1 VNSKRRIPLLLLALS
16 VVMMGAVRGARADE
30 PPQVV
35 RIDLDDMVNQIT
47 AQYIVRG
54 IDHANQENAS
64 AVLLV
69 LNTPGG
75 LLTSMREI
83 VQAIFQSR
91 VPVITYV
98 APSGADAASAGF
110 FILLAGDVVAMAPGT
125 TSGAAHPVYLLPTG
139 GEDKGKSTM
148 DEKIEN
154 DVAAYIRSITQKRGR
169 NSEMAEA
176 GVRQSKS
183 YTDKEML
190 DGHLAD
196 LIAKDPQDIFA
207 QMDGKTIK
215 RFDGST
221 TTLRLKGAMIE
232 ALAMTRSQRF
242 FAWVANPNIAFIFGA
257 IGLVCLYFEFTHPG
271 AIAPG
276 VAGAIC
282 IVLALYAFNMVPLN
296 AIGIV
301 LILLAITLFIIEAK
315 VTTHGILAA
324 GGLIAM
330 VLGAMMLVN
339 SPWPEARIHFTTALS
354 VALPLAIITVILL
367 RLAVQAYR
375 RKTETGEPGMIGAL
389 GTVQVDLDPQGKVFV
404 HGEIWSAR
412 SVQTIPAGSR
422 VKVLEVD
429 GLTLVVEPAANS
441 R

>member
-1 VNSKRRIPLLLLALS
+1 MNLKHRVPLLFFALS
-16 VVMMGAVRGARADE
+16 VIVLGSVRGALADA
-30 PPQVV
+30 PPRVV
-35 RIDLDDMVNQIT
+35 RVNLDDMVNQIT
-47 AQYIVRG
+47 AQYVVHG

-69 LNTPGG
+69 LSTPGG

-83 VQAIFQSR
+83 VQAILHSR
-91 VPVITYV
+91 VPIITYV
-98 APSGADAASAGF
+98 GPSGADAASAGF

-125 TSGAAHPVYLLPTG
+125 TSGAAHPVYLVPTG
-139 GEDKGKSTM
+139 DGKGKSAM

-169 NSEMAEA
+169 NSVMAEA
-176 GVRQSKS
+176 GVLQSKS
-183 YTDKEML
+183 YTEKEML

-196 LIAKDPQDIFA
+196 LIANDPQEIFA
-207 QMDGKTIK
+207 KLDGKTIK
-215 RFDGST
+215 RFDDST
-221 TTLRLKGAMIE
+221 TALKLQGASIE
-232 ALAMTRSQRF
+232 VYSMTRSERF
-242 FAWVANPNIAFIFGA
+242 FAWVANPNVAFILGA
-257 IGLVCLYFEFTHPG
+257 VGLICLYFEFTHPG

-296 AIGIV
+296 AIGVV
-301 LILLAITLFIIEAK
+301 LILLAVVLFIVEAN
-315 VTTHGILAA
+315 VTSHGVLAA

-367 RLAVQAYR
+367 RLAIQAKR
-375 RKTETGEPGMIGAL
+375 RKAVTGEAGMIGAMGMVKTDL
-389 GTVQVDLDPQGKVFV
+389 APEGTVLV

-412 SVQTIPAGSR
+412 STQTVPAGGR
-422 VKVLEVD
+422 VRVLEVD
-429 GLTLVVEPAANS
+429 GLTLVVEPTANS